1 MAKYLVTKN
10 ITFKK
15 KKKKKSLNPLKLELP
30 NYQNCQITLEFSK
43 LSKIT
48 TLT

>member
-15 KKKKKSLNPLKLELP
+15 KKKKK
-30 NYQNCQITLEFSK
+30 ISK
-43 LSKIT
+43 PT
-48 TLT
+48 EVRVT